1 MRIRVCVEGELC
13 RALVWEARLRG
24 IHAEDLALSMIR
36 RGSSRIVKDWRETHE
51 EVSFL
56 EPRPE
61 KPEGHTCESVLEE
74 AYGPTRRAEKQVRT
88 AEP

>member
-1 MRIRVCVEGELC
+1 MRIRVCVEGDLC

-36 RGSSRIVKDWRETHE
+36 QGSSRIMKSWRATHE

-61 KPEGHTCESVLEE
+61 RSEGHTCESVLQE
-74 AYGPTRRAEKQVRT
+74 AYGPVRRVVKRVRI